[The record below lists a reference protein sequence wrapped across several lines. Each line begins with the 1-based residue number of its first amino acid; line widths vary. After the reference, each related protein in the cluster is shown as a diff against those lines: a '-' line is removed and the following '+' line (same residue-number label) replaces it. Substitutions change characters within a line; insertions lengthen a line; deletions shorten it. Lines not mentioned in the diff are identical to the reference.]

1 MDFQEELLATSV
13 IGFYERGQESFK
25 EGYARRR
32 KGLDE
37 AIISLYPEDKKSL
50 HPFWLGLG

>member
-1 MDFQEELLATSV
+1 MRRGDIGPSG